1 MSLLATL
8 FTFASLPN
16 DILHSSSQEM
26 CPAHLD
32 IHSSKR
38 VVWITHTAA
47 GCAAG
52 APPGLEGCSTASK
65 VMAGPLA
72 PCEGRKAA
80 ELGAG
85 VTLGHHLRGF
95 S

>member
-52 APPGLEGCSTASK
+52 APPGLEG
-65 VMAGPLA
+65 AGPGGCCALA
-72 PCEGRKAA
+72 MQGIWSFEHTPQI
-80 ELGAG
+80 
-85 VTLGHHLRGF
+85 
-95 S
+95 